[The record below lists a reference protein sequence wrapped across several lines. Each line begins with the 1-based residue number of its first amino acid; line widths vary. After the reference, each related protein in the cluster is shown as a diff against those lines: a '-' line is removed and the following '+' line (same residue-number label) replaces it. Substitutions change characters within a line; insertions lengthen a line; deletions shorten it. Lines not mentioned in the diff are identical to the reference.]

1 MARGARRN
9 ARLRAGWSRARV
21 DSGARG
27 AVGRPV
33 TAPRRAPPTR
43 PASDY
48 RRRGRECAYANLKLM
63 SRAIATLYDEALEPS
78 GLRAS
83 ELALLWAIVA
93 LEPASMSR
101 LAAATLT
108 DVTTLSRTVQG
119 LVRARLCRVRE
130 GDDRRVR
137 VVASTALGR
146 RRFDAA
152 MPHWERAQVAA
163 ESLVPVARIA
173 RLARGVLVAER
184 DRHQGR
190 QAHPAAH
197 GGRQP

>member
-1 MARGARRN
+1 MTVSRR
-9 ARLRAGWSRARV
+9 AARV
-21 DSGARG
+21 RS
-27 AVGRPV
+27 PV
-33 TAPRRAPPTR
+33 
-43 PASDY
+43 DY

-93 LEPASMSR
+93 LEPVSMSR
-101 LAAATLT
+101 LAEATLT

-119 LVRARLCRVRE
+119 LVRARLCTLRA

-137 VVASTALGR
+137 VAASTALGR

-152 MPHWERAQVAA
+152 MPHWERAQSAA
-163 ESLVPVARIA
+163 EAWLPVKAVA
-173 RLARGVLVAER
+173 RLARGVRIAQRDVAAPR
-184 DRHQGR
+184 PR
-190 QAHPAAH
+190 
-197 GGRQP
+197 